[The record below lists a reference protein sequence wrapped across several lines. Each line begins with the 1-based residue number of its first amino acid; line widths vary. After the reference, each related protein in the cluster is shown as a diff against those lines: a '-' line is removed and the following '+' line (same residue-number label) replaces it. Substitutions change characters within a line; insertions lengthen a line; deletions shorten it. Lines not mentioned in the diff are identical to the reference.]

1 MENTQ
6 NVTVGGLG
14 LTSVLLIVFITLKI
28 VGAIN
33 WSWWI
38 VILLPFAID
47 IAICLLAILLIVLI
61 VVIGMAIGVKPKN

>member
-1 MENTQ
+1 MENN
-6 NVTVGGLG
+6 NVAVHSGVS
-14 LTSVLLIVFITLKI
+14 LTTVLLVVFITLKLTG
-28 VGAIN
+28 VIN

>member
-47 IAICLLAILLIVLI
+47 IAICLCMIAVLI
-61 VVIGMAIGVKPKN
+61 IVVVVGMAIGVKEK